1 MIYLTREYYCIG
13 VGLIGTSLSHL
24 PAIHYIYYQLSTT
37 YQLHTYN
44 SLHIYLLP
52 TTYCLLLPSATYYLL
67 PITATC
73 HLLPAAYYIPTIYN
87 LQPSSHMTAQHKRKP
102 CHHAFRPIVRLYGLY
117 IHLLLYVLRI
127 AAPENFLPL
136 DTYGIATFL
145 PHLIV
150 LFFFLCLDQ
159 KLLHARRRLLPF
171 VNHSL
176 VHILVFVHFS
186 LRQLPPALLALS
198 TRVQHLH
205 PPPTAYLF

>member
-24 PAIHYIYYQLSTT
+24 PATHYIYYQLSTT

-87 LQPSSHMTAQHKRKP
+87 LQPSSHMTAQHKRN
-102 CHHAFRPIVRLYGLY
+102 HAITHFV
-117 IHLLLYVLRI
+117 LLFVCTGCISISYYTSSV
-127 AAPENFLPL
+127 
-136 DTYGIATFL
+136 
-145 PHLIV
+145 
-150 LFFFLCLDQ
+150 
-159 KLLHARRRLLPF
+159 LLHQRIFCPWIRTALLPF
-171 VNHSL
+171 Y
-176 VHILVFVHFS
+176 HI
-186 LRQLPPALLALS
+186 
-198 TRVQHLH
+198 
-205 PPPTAYLF
+205 

>member
-117 IHLLLYVLRI
+117 IHLPSSSVMMHQIIFWPPGYVRHCYLFTTFSRLILLSLSGSKV
-127 AAPENFLPL
+127 AACTSSAPPIRQSLPR
-136 DTYGIATFL
+136 T
-145 PHLIV
+145 
-150 LFFFLCLDQ
+150 
-159 KLLHARRRLLPF
+159 
-171 VNHSL
+171 
-176 VHILVFVHFS
+176 HFS
-186 LRQLPPALLALS
+186 LR
-198 TRVQHLH
+198 T
-205 PPPTAYLF
+205 F